1 MLGEAE
7 KWRENY
13 GARFEMSKYVLV
25 HFTKRRAAEITTPIR
40 ITNTIIQPSQEAK
53 YLGVIFDKQLRFK
66 LHLQHATKKGAK
78 FAHAMS
84 RITKSTWGTSYQQT
98 RRLFT
103 LSLQE

>member
-40 ITNTIIQPSQEAK
+40 ITNTIIQPSLEAK